1 MNFLLVV
8 IGEISQSR
16 FAGSWPLFDKLR
28 VTWEGVILSL
38 SKDKNRK
45 KFTLLENIDFI
56 TGNIRENFKFINYSG

>member
-1 MNFLLVV
+1 MNFLRVV

-16 FAGSWPLFDKLR
+16 YAGSLPLSDKLR

-45 KFTLLENIDFI
+45 KFTSLENKEFI
-56 TGNIRENFKFINYSG
+56 T